1 MTYPFSFKRTLL
13 GAAKRVV
20 KLFYHDTKVAA
31 AFLKRSS
38 LKKLA
43 ILSTHDGDQ
52 HHPGSVY
59 AIFLIWQPMNLRWYI
74 ENALNALNANGI
86 NVIVVANHNLSPEQV
101 SLLKAKCYMVIERDN
116 TGLDIGGYRDAT
128 LYLNN
133 ILKVAPKRVIY
144 MNDSVY
150 YFANGLDS
158 IFERL
163 SSSQSDI
170 CGTFENFEHCYHI
183 QSFCFSVSGD
193 LFNNDSF
200 LEFWENY
207 LPVNSRLWAIQQGEI
222 ALSKMMVPLANKVD
236 VIFRPDNLMAPLSKI
251 QKNQLP
257 ELNTLLPRKIR
268 FDERSLNSIPP
279 LDIPL
284 AFSRKVALRSQVHT
298 GAFLYRKYLG
308 CPIMKRDLLYRMQ
321 FSIHEIEYI
330 LEETG
335 SEGHQEE
342 IISELRAKGTPEN
355 LSLIKQVRVAVGI
368 L

>member
-1 MTYPFSFKRTLL
+1 MIYSSFFKRTLL
-13 GAAKRVV
+13 GTAKRVV
-20 KLFYHDTKVAA
+20 KLFYHDTKVATA
-31 AFLKRSS
+31 YLKRGS

-43 ILSTHDGDQ
+43 IVSAHNGSQ
-52 HHPGSVY
+52 HHTGGIY
-59 AIFLIWQPMNLRWYI
+59 AIFLIWQPVNLRWYI
-74 ENALNALNANGI
+74 ENALNALNANGV
-86 NVIVVANHNLSPEQV
+86 NVILVANHNLSPEQL
-101 SLLKAKCYMVIERDN
+101 SLLKSKCHLILERDN

-133 ILKVAPKRVIY
+133 ILKIIPKRVIY

-150 YFANGLDS
+150 YFASGLDS
-158 IFERL
+158 IFKRL
-163 SSSQSDI
+163 SSSESDI

-193 LFNNDSF
+193 LFNNSSF
-200 LEFWENY
+200 LQFWENY
-207 LPVNSRLWAIQQGEI
+207 LPVNSRLWAIKQGEI
-222 ALSKMMVPLANKVD
+222 ALSTMMVPLANKVD
-236 VIFRPDNLMAPLSKI
+236 VIYQPDNLMAPLSKI
-251 QKNQLP
+251 QKDQLP
-257 ELNTLLPRKIR
+257 QLNALLPLKIR
-268 FDERSLNSIPP
+268 FDECSLNSIPP
-279 LDIPL
+279 IDIPL

-330 LEETG
+330 LKETG
-335 SEGHQEE
+335 SEGHLEE
-342 IISELRAKGTPEN
+342 IISELEAKGTPEK